1 MVSPATPRS
10 APVLPSID
18 LLTWLHSAPQLM
30 QRDPDFFLTA
40 RARCGDIYLLR
51 GGASPM
57 VMLGHPRH
65 AQEILVE
72 KGANYTKDSPI
83 WDPLRSLLGNGLLVS
98 GGSYWLR
105 QRRMM
110 QPQFHRQALAGMS
123 ALMSEAIAEEL
134 ESWDRAAAEG
144 RELTA
149 TEGFN
154 ALTMKVIVKTL
165 FGGSIDQQ
173 EIAAVGN
180 DMKFVLDFILQG
192 ILAKS
197 LPSWVPLPGRQRY
210 ADTLRRL
217 DDILFRII
225 RRSRDALASGK
236 VSANL
241 LSLLLNVS
249 DEETRET
256 MNDQQLRDEALT
268 LFLAG
273 YETTA
278 AALAWAY
285 QFMFDRPDVAQKLH
299 AEVDAV
305 LGQRTPTIADVSS
318 LPYTKMILQEAL
330 RLRPPSFWTP
340 RVALA
345 DDEIDGYPIKAGT
358 TVAPITY
365 VIHQHPE
372 IWEHPERFDPE
383 RFLPERSQNRHRAA
397 WIPFALGQHQCIGKE
412 YAMLEGQL
420 VLANLAQRYR
430 IEAGQGRAARATLSA
445 TIRMEDGRRLKLTRR
460 R

>member
-1 MVSPATPRS
+1 MVSPSTPKSAT
-10 APVLPSID
+10 VLPSID
-18 LLTWLHSAPQLM
+18 LLTWLHSAPQLA
-30 QRDPDFFLTA
+30 QRDPGFFLTA

-51 GGASPM
+51 GGSAPM

-65 AQEILVE
+65 AQEILVD

-110 QPQFHRQALAGMS
+110 QPQFHRQALAGMA

-134 ESWDRAAAEG
+134 EAWDRAAADG
-144 RELTA
+144 RELTP

-154 ALTMKVIVKTL
+154 SLTMKVIVKTL
-165 FGGSIDQQ
+165 FGGSIEQQ
-173 EIAAVGN
+173 EIESVGR
-180 DMKFVLDFILQG
+180 DLTFVLDFILQG

-225 RRSRDALASGK
+225 RRSRQAIESGK
-236 VSANL
+236 VGANL
-241 LSLLLNVS
+241 LSLLLGAT
-249 DEETRET
+249 DEETHER

-285 QFMFDRPDVAQKLH
+285 QFMFERPEVADKLH
-299 AEVDAV
+299 AEADSV
-305 LGQRTPTIADVSS
+305 LGQRTPTISDVAS
-318 LPYTKMILQEAL
+318 LPYTKMVLQEAL

-340 RVALA
+340 RVALT

-358 TVAPITY
+358 TVAPVTY
-365 VIHQHPE
+365 VIHHHPE
-372 IWEHPERFDPE
+372 IWEDPERFDPE

-412 YAMLEGQL
+412 FAMLEGQL
-420 VLANLAQRYR
+420 VLANLAQRFR
-430 IEAGQGRAARATLSA
+430 IVAGQGSAPKATLSA
-445 TIRMEDGRRLKLTRR
+445 TLRMQGGHSLRLTRR

>member
-1 MVSPATPRS
+1 MVSPSTPKS

-18 LLTWLHSAPQLM
+18 LLTWLHSVPQLVH
-30 QRDPDFFLTA
+30 RDPGFFLTA
-40 RARCGDIYLLR
+40 RERCGDIYLLR
-51 GGASPM
+51 GGAAPM

-65 AQEILVE
+65 AQEVLVD

-110 QPQFHRQALAGMS
+110 QPQFHRQALAGMA

-134 ESWDRAAAEG
+134 ESWDRAAESG
-144 RELTA
+144 RELTP

-165 FGGSIDQQ
+165 FGGSIAQ
-173 EIAAVGN
+173 EEIDSVGR
-180 DMKFVLDFILQG
+180 DMTFVLDFILQG

-225 RRSRDALASGK
+225 RRSREALASGK

-241 LSLLLNVS
+241 LSLLLDAT
-249 DEETRET
+249 DEETHER

-285 QFMFDRPDVAQKLH
+285 QFMFERPEVADKLH
-299 AEVDAV
+299 TEADAV
-305 LGQRTPTIADVSS
+305 LGKRTPTMADVPS
-318 LPYTKMILQEAL
+318 LPYTKMVLQEAL

-358 TVAPITY
+358 TVAPVTY
-365 VIHQHPE
+365 VIHHHPE
-372 IWEHPERFDPE
+372 IWENPERFDPE
-383 RFLPERSQNRHRAA
+383 RFLPERSQSRHRAA

-430 IEAGQGRAARATLSA
+430 IVAGQGSAPKATLSA
-445 TIRMEDGRRLKLTRR
+445 TLRMQGGRSLRLTRR